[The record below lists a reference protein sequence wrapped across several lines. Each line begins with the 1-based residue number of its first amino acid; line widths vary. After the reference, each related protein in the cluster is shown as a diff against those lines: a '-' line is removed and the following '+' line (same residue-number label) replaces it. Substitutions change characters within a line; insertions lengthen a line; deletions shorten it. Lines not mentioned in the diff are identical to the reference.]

1 MSELEG
7 FSIKA
12 TKNEKQREQ
21 RWKKTEQ
28 NIQGLWD
35 NCKGYNI
42 HAMRKSK
49 WEERKEQ
56 KEHLKQ
62 QWLRMFPN

>member
-1 MSELEG
+1 MYLPCNGFLRRLNTAGKRMSELEG

-21 RWKKTEQ
+21 RWKKTEE

-49 WEERKEQ
+49 
-56 KEHLKQ
+56 
-62 QWLRMFPN
+62 